1 VVAQRREQGRP
12 REAGVIGDPTRRK
25 EDDRLVTGRGR
36 WADAHPP
43 GDALHLAFV
52 RSPLAHAEV
61 VGIDVSAAAARP
73 GVVAAWS
80 GAELSL
86 PTGSP
91 RLGGRGRPAAPL
103 LAAERVRYPGEA
115 VAVVVART
123 RAQAVDALEA
133 VDVDY
138 EPLPVVGDA
147 DAAAT
152 GERLVHDDQ
161 PGNIAGDT
169 SRSEGDVEAALAGSD
184 VVVRRRFSLAR
195 VAPTAME
202 PRSVTVVP
210 DGDGYLVRMS
220 TQTPHISRWMLA
232 RAAGLPE
239 ESVHVVAADV
249 GGGFGGKI
257 GVYAEETVALLAAM
271 RLGRPVTWSATRSED
286 LATTVHGR
294 VLVQDVAI
302 GAMRDGRLTALDV
315 TLLSDIGAY
324 VGPVGA
330 GSALY
335 ADSMYPGIYR
345 FDAFRI
351 SGQAVY
357 TNRTPV
363 GAYRGAG
370 RPEATYAI
378 ERAMDD
384 LAAELG
390 VDPMELRRR
399 SWATEFP
406 FTTLGGETYD
416 VGDYAAAADR
426 ALELF
431 GYDDL
436 RAEQARRREAAD
448 PVQLGVGISTYV
460 EVCGGGIVYSKQSAE
475 TASVRLTPTG
485 GAEVLAPTSAY
496 GQGHV
501 TSWSQIVAHR
511 LGIPVEDVTV
521 LQGDTTRVAHGYDSY
536 GSRSLVI
543 GGTAVAAAADRVVE
557 RAREVASRLLEA
569 DPGDLDFADGR
580 FSVRGVPGAE
590 KTMAEVALASYRA
603 PEAVGDA
610 EPGLPCVERTDNDI
624 VTYPA
629 GTHLAAVEVDTET
642 GFVRVR
648 SYVAVDDVGT
658 VVNPMLVEGQVHGGV
673 VQAIGQALY
682 EEVSYDEDGNLVTG
696 TLVDYTVPSAAD
708 VPALTTDRTV
718 TVTAANPL
726 GAKGAGEAG
735 AIGGTPAIA
744 NAVLDALRP
753 YGVTDIPLP
762 MTPERVWRAL
772 RGRPASS

>member
-1 VVAQRREQGRP
+1 M
-12 REAGVIGDPTRRK
+12 IGDPTRRK

-36 WADAHPP
+36 WADAHVPA
-43 GDALHLAFV
+43 DALHLAFL
-52 RSPLAHAEV
+52 RSPMAHAEV
-61 VGIDVSAAAARP
+61 VGVDVSGALGRP
-73 GVVAAWS
+73 GVVAVWS
-80 GAELSL
+80 GSELSL
-86 PTGSP
+86 PGGTP

-103 LAAERVRYPGEA
+103 LATDRVRYPGEC

-123 RAQAVDALEA
+123 RGQAVDALEA

-147 DAAAT
+147 ESAAA

-161 PGNIAGDT
+161 PGNLAGDA
-169 SRSEGDVEAALAGSD
+169 SRSEGDVDAALAASD

-202 PRSVTVVP
+202 PRAVTVTP
-210 DGDGYLVRMS
+210 DGDGFVVRCS
-220 TQTPHISRWMLA
+220 TQSPHISRWLLA
-232 RAAGLPE
+232 RAVELPE
-239 ESVHVVAADV
+239 DRVHVIAADV

-257 GVYAEETVALLAAM
+257 GVYAEETIALMAAM
-271 RLGRPVTWSATRSED
+271 RLGRPVTWTATRSED
-286 LATTVHGR
+286 LATTCHGR

-302 GAMRDGRLTALDV
+302 GATREGRLTALDV
-315 TLLSDIGAY
+315 RLLSDVGAY

-345 FDAFRI
+345 FDAYRI
-351 SGQAVY
+351 EGHAVY

-378 ERAMDD
+378 ERVMDE

-390 VDPMELRRR
+390 VDPVGLRRR

-406 FTTLGGETYD
+406 WTSIGGETYD
-416 VGDYAAAADR
+416 VGDYGAAADR

-436 RAEQARRREAAD
+436 RAEQARRREAGD
-448 PVQLGVGISTYV
+448 PVQLGVGVSTYV

-501 TSWSQIVAHR
+501 TSWSQIVSDR

-521 LQGDTTRVAHGYDSY
+521 QQGDTTRVAHGYDSY
-536 GSRSLVI
+536 GSRSLVV

-557 RAREVASRLLEA
+557 RAREVAGRLLEA
-569 DPGDLDFADGR
+569 DPGDLDFTGGR

-590 KTMAEVALASYRA
+590 KTIAEVALATYRDPA
-603 PEAVGDA
+603 GAGDA

-642 GFVRVR
+642 GHVRVR
-648 SYVAVDDVGT
+648 RYVAVDDVGT
-658 VVNPMLVEGQVHGGV
+658 VVNPMLVDGQVHGGV
-673 VQAIGQALY
+673 AQAIGQALY
-682 EEVSYDEDGNLVTG
+682 EEMTYDDDGNLVTG
-696 TLVDYTVPSAAD
+696 TLVDYTVPSAVD
-708 VPALTTDRTV
+708 LPAFTTDRTV
-718 TVTAANPL
+718 TLSTANPL

-735 AIGGTPAIA
+735 AIGGTPAVA
-744 NAVLDALRP
+744 NAVIDALRP
-753 YGVTDIPLP
+753 LGVTDIALP

-772 RGRPASS
+772 RAGAGWVSAARTVGPAPRR